1 MNNLFDK
8 NESCWEWKLYQTM
21 NMKKFIYV
29 MIAGLLILLTGCEG
43 SGVKYSDICPAP
55 TAFVSGD
62 SLIINVGIL
71 RNAKNS
77 WARLEMKV
85 EGEKVCI
92 YGYRTSE
99 KQVSDFTFKLPASV
113 NPQTVPVV
121 WVNPGGTHITVRVSR

>member
-8 NESCWEWKLYQTM
+8 NESCREWKLYQIM

-29 MIAGLLILLTGCEG
+29 MIAGVLIFLAGCDD
-43 SGVKYSDICPAP
+43 SGLKYSDISPAP
-55 TAFVSGD
+55 TAWVSGD
-62 SLIINVGIL
+62 NLIINVGSL
-71 RNAKNS
+71 RKAKGS
-77 WARLEMKV
+77 WARLEMKT

-121 WVNPGGTHITVRVSR
+121 WVNPGGTQITVRVSR